1 MILEDLLSDLMDF
14 SKPAK
19 KMKMSHGDTS
29 TSTSSSGQGED
40 WEAKRAAK
48 AEAYKKFVSRGGA
61 THPGSKEVPTG
72 SPNCLNDTVFVLT
85 GVYESLEREEMA
97 EVIKKLGGKVTSSIS
112 KKTKYLIVGKEAGE
126 CKLAKA
132 RVLGTKQL
140 TEDQFLDLIRE
151 RSPNTP
157 PGHMEEKV
165 GEARQE
171 KTNIEIEFLN
181 NLNDGSKLK
190 FNLLSESSKA
200 AERTDEDQVHLL
212 VEKYKPASSAGI
224 IGQQGDRSPM
234 MKFSKWLQDWNMNH
248 KPASGHVT
256 NNNGPNAKCVLL
268 SGPPGTGKTTMAYIV
283 CKELG
288 FDVVEM
294 NASDTRSKRLLVERV
309 SGSLNTTSLAFMIGE
324 SDSKDSVTDKRVLL
338 MDEVDGMNGNE
349 DRDGISELINLI
361 KQSRVPVICLCNER
375 NSQKIRRLANHCYDL
390 RISKPRV
397 EQIRD
402 AMMSVCSKEQIDLNL
417 DALTKLIIGCG
428 QDVRQVF
435 HHLSMVKA
443 GGGKMDIDQVQK
455 NAEMSKKTSVKIGP
469 WNACKKVFS
478 REDQKSMSFHDKTD
492 LFFEDY
498 NMAGLFVQENYLQS
512 KPSDARND
520 RVKLME
526 LVSKAADSI
535 AWGDLVEKTVRRDM
549 HWELLGTA
557 AVFSSVLP
565 GAYMSGHLI

>member
-1 MILEDLLSDLMDF
+1 
-14 SKPAK
+14 
-19 KMKMSHGDTS
+19 
-29 TSTSSSGQGED
+29 
-40 WEAKRAAK
+40 
-48 AEAYKKFVSRGGA
+48 
-61 THPGSKEVPTG
+61 
-72 SPNCLNDTVFVLT
+72 
-85 GVYESLEREEMA
+85 
-97 EVIKKLGGKVTSSIS
+97 
-112 KKTKYLIVGKEAGE
+112 
-126 CKLAKA
+126 
-132 RVLGTKQL
+132 
-140 TEDQFLDLIRE
+140 
-151 RSPNTP
+151 
-157 PGHMEEKV
+157 
-165 GEARQE
+165 
-171 KTNIEIEFLN
+171 
-181 NLNDGSKLK
+181 
-190 FNLLSESSKA
+190 
-200 AERTDEDQVHLL
+200 
-212 VEKYKPASSAGI
+212 
-224 IGQQGDRSPM
+224 
-234 MKFSKWLQDWNMNH
+234 
-248 KPASGHVT
+248 
-256 NNNGPNAKCVLL
+256 
-268 SGPPGTGKTTMAYIV
+268 
-283 CKELG
+283 
-288 FDVVEM
+288 M

-309 SGSLNTTSLAFMIGE
+309 SGSLNTTSLAFMMGE

-375 NSQKIRRLANHCYDL
+375 NSQKIRRLVNHCYDL

-455 NAEMSKKTSVKIGP
+455 DAEMSKKTSVKIGP

-478 REDQKSMSFHDKTD
+478 RENQKSMSFHDKTD

-498 NMAGLFVQENYLQS
+498 NMAGMFVQENYLQS